1 VPSQDIGL
9 RWISQ
14 RGLPVIC
21 GASHPIRRSSQD
33 LRQIR
38 THQVAALVQAM
49 CIALRAVAV
58 EV

>member
-1 VPSQDIGL
+1 VASQDIGL

-38 THQVAALVQAM
+38 TL